1 MDPVM
6 TQTLVDSQPQ
16 ELLHGTRHCLTVTVE
31 RVIDDATARR
41 FYALYVDTFG
51 ELAIKAVARQVL
63 HEHEFMEEM
72 QDPRIE
78 KYVAWDEN
86 GEAVAMCTLTN
97 HLETVPW
104 ISPAYFAH
112 HYPEHTARNAVYYLG
127 FTLVRHGQRQ
137 TRVMWAM
144 IETIVELLVAE
155 RAVCGYDYCK
165 FNDQVL
171 GLGSGTEA
179 LLHRIADVE
188 VDAADTQTYYR
199 ALFAGPRG
207 PS

>member
-1 MDPVM
+1 MAEAV
-6 TQTLVDSQPQ
+6 TLPLVI
-16 ELLHGTRHCLTVTVE
+16 TVE
-31 RVIDDATARR
+31 RELDDRTVAE
-41 FYALYVDTFG
+41 YWALYRATFA
-51 ELAIKAVARQVL
+51 ELEVRAMARHLL
-63 HEHEFMEEM
+63 HEHEFVEEM
-72 QDPRIE
+72 KDPRVM
-78 KYVAWDEN
+78 KYVARNAD
-86 GEAVAMCTLTN
+86 GEVVGLSTLTRD
-97 HLETVPW
+97 LETVPW
-104 ISPAYFAH
+104 ISPGWWAH

-199 ALFAGPRG
+199 AVFAGPRAR
-207 PS
+207 